1 MFYRQLLLDGRE
13 IWYFTQQVS
22 PEETTEEIID
32 TERQTFLDFDPTPT
46 LF

>member
-13 IWYFTQQVS
+13 IWCFTQQVS
-22 PEETTEEIID
+22 LEEKIEETID
-32 TERQTFLDFDPTPT
+32 AERQTFLDFDSSPT

>member
-13 IWYFTQQVS
+13 IWCFTQQVS
-22 PEETTEEIID
+22 PEEKTKKIID
-32 TERQTFLDFDPTPT
+32 SKGQTFLDFDPTPT